1 MYSIIDKKAKKLQGD
16 KVNIS
21 MSLNMVRTL
30 VDELVKQRE
39 NFESFWNAA
48 LIESNKLS
56 KSLNKNETLKKFP
69 YFNGMEE
76 PSCPRSQFK
85 ELDTINNDSAA
96 KIYWKEL
103 YVEGFDTIILDLK
116 DKLNSEQ
123 YQLCAEIEELL
134 LNGITG
140 EECEL
145 KTNLIDQHYGKATKK
160 IDAPLYALTHEEL
173 KDELKYLKNK
183 WQDQNE
189 FVEPATFT
197 EISNMIEHSFKSTP
211 LRIWKLHA
219 PTVLT
224 LVQIIIATAGTSA
237 FAERTFSLARRLK
250 SYLRLGMGDEM
261 FDALGLMGWY
271 NNEVDEMVNLETI
284 GNEYIEKCENDSRF
298 KNYGEKFTFEDF
310 VTK

>member
-1 MYSIIDKKAKKLQGD
+1 M
-16 KVNIS
+16 
-21 MSLNMVRTL
+21 
-30 VDELVKQRE
+30 
-39 NFESFWNAA
+39 
-48 LIESNKLS
+48 
-56 KSLNKNETLKKFP
+56 
-69 YFNGMEE
+69 
-76 PSCPRSQFK
+76 
-85 ELDTINNDSAA
+85 
-96 KIYWKEL
+96 
-103 YVEGFDTIILDLK
+103 
-116 DKLNSEQ
+116 
-123 YQLCAEIEELL
+123 
-134 LNGITG
+134 
-140 EECEL
+140 
-145 KTNLIDQHYGKATKK
+145 IDQHYGKATKK

-183 WQDQNE
+183 LQYQNE

-197 EISNMIEHSFKSTP
+197 EISNMIEHSFQSTP
-211 LRIWKLHA
+211 LRRWNLHA

-250 SYLRLGMGDEM
+250 TYLRLGMGDEM

-284 GNEYIEKCENDSRF
+284 GNEYIENCENDSRF